1 MKRSV
6 QIYIE
11 GNRLDLFDDETISLN
26 SSVQTIKDISKVFND
41 FTQSFSVP
49 ASDKNNEIFAHF
61 YQSEVLL
68 TNGGFIDFQIKRNAT
83 IEIDYTT
90 FRTGKMALE
99 KANLKD
105 GQPSSYQIT
114 FYGELTALKDLFGE
128 RMLSELDWSAYNHT
142 YTYSEVKDRITDGT
156 TDYDVRYPL
165 VSSERYWQYN
175 NPATPAENI
184 DTSGGAISWLELF
197 PALKLRR
204 VLETIETEF
213 GIEFLGGW
221 IDDDRFDQHFGLF
234 KNTNSNT
241 YSTPAIPIDFIATYD
256 INGLPVTPTTPV
268 IDLTANSIDI
278 DYLTYPSYFG
288 TGTIDLG
295 NHKVRATISNITDP
309 TATYYID
316 IYNNGALESSASGI
330 GNATLDLLNI
340 VNTNNPSLDKTYTFE
355 FRSTAPVTADIDL
368 DYEFGVQDPLLGYIP
383 LNFVQIECNNVA
395 TSTLLNLGINAPEV
409 SVASYFAN
417 ILKMFNLT
425 CIGLGNNQYLLE
437 SLEDWYLTGSIIDI
451 TEHTEVTDIEVERIK
466 LYKKIAF
473 TYKECKS
480 IVNRFF
486 ASTFSRE
493 YGNLEAVYQY
503 EGGEFKIDLEF
514 ENILFSKFENT
525 PLQVAYCLD
534 ENLNPYTPNPIIL
547 SIYPE
552 QSVNFYLTDET
563 TPQQVTSYVPF
574 GQDSLVASQEYS
586 LNWGAEIS
594 SLLETTIGNG
604 LYSEYYSGYIE
615 NLYNF
620 RNRLVKVQC
629 KLPLSILTTL
639 ALNDRLVIADKR
651 YLIDTFTTDLTTG
664 VTKFELLL
672 DFRDLLASGGTIKP
686 VFDVISVP
694 SSPNPPKYVGKYYK
708 YIPFLADTDEI
719 NITESTAF
727 GVTTS
732 PATINEAQEVTFI
745 LPDNPDPVKPLIDEE
760 LNSNNKEVFIL
771 SENGLHIQNEV
782 GIDREIRMNL
792 EYSNGSST
800 TDQTLIIKQTD
811 IVYTP

>member
-175 NPATPAENI
+175 NPATPAQNI

-316 IYNNGALESSASGI
+316 IYNNGALESSASGS

-594 SLLETTIGNG
+594 SLLETTISNG

-686 VFDVISVP
+686 VFPPIRVP
-694 SSPNPPKYVGKYYK
+694 SSPNPPKYIGKFAQ

-732 PATINEAQEVTFI
+732 PATINKAQEVTFI